1 MVNPGP
7 DEAPRGN
14 EYPPLED
21 SPAHAD
27 PYGPVDYPSDTGTTP
42 SYPTPPGYQQPGH
55 PQPDYPPPGYPQP
68 GYPPPGYPQ
77 PGYPQ
82 PDSSQPGYQQPAFPP
97 PDYPQP
103 GYPQPGYP
111 PPPAGYPPPYPGGYP
126 YGYDPYAP
134 TRPTGTNGK
143 AIGALVASLA
153 GLLLCGV
160 PSIVGLI
167 LGVVAMRETKRT
179 GQEGYGLALAGVI
192 VGALAVVGWLL
203 YVVVIIFAIAVSSP
217 SYY

>member
-1 MVNPGP
+1 MVNQGP

-21 SPAHAD
+21 APAHAD
-27 PYGPVDYPSDTGTTP
+27 PYAPVDYPSDTGTTP
-42 SYPTPPGYQQPGH
+42 GYPTPPGYQQPGY
-55 PQPDYPPPGYPQP
+55 PPPDLAQPGFPPPGYPQP
-68 GYPPPGYPQ
+68 G
-77 PGYPQ
+77 
-82 PDSSQPGYQQPAFPP
+82 FPP

-103 GYPQPGYP
+103 GYPQPQPGYPQPGFPQAGYPP

-134 TRPTGTNGK
+134 VRPTGTNGK
-143 AIGALVASLA
+143 AIAALVTSLA
-153 GLLLCGV
+153 GMFCGL

-167 LGVVAMRETKRT
+167 LGVIAMRETKRT
-179 GQEGYGLALAGVI
+179 GQDGHGMALAGVI
-192 VGALAVVGWLL
+192 VGAVVTMGWLL
-203 YVVVIIFAIAVSSP
+203 YIVVVVVAIAVSSP